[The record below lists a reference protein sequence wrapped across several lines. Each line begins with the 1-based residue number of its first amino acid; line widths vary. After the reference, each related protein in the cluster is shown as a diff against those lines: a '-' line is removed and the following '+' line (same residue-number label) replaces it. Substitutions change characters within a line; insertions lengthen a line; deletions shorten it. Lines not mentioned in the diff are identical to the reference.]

1 MAKLEIEKLRI
12 TKPTMRTFNLEVVV
26 DVNESPENLDWTS
39 HLTVSLFYQPRL
51 IASIKLGNFNI
62 RNMVGF
68 KAFIQHLLPNNV
80 DNGIGDDD
88 GLTIAGCSVD
98 EAHELSLNIELT
110 GITKTYVDQF
120 RIRVFGGR
128 VTVDFIL
135 SNVNTIQLDFGNC
148 VFSLEKGGNVLAL
161 LDGYFDI
168 ELGGSE
174 IVLEGDAIVAD
185 TNFSG
190 IAILK
195 GVKALKEGNTW
206 IAHAIRSFEAEV
218 NLDRKHL

>member
-1 MAKLEIEKLRI
+1 
-12 TKPTMRTFNLEVVV
+12 MRQLFATTFFIPDKKNK
-26 DVNESPENLDWTS
+26 
-39 HLTVSLFYQPRL
+39 
-51 IASIKLGNFNI
+51 ASIKLGNFNI